1 MRVTTGMIF
10 NSGINAI
17 QKQTASLLETQQ
29 QVSTGRRVVSPS
41 DDPIASARALEVRQ
55 SRSVNAQFTVNQGAA
70 QDALALTE
78 SSLGSVEDLLTYVRT
93 RAVEAGN
100 GTYNQSEFESLAADL
115 RGQFDALMGL
125 ANSRDAANGY
135 LFAGYKTD
143 TQPFVGDLSGVSY
156 QGDQGDRTLQVSTA
170 RNLPISGNG
179 NELFVNIPGA
189 GAGRDVFSMISDFIT
204 AQQQPGTSADSPAAA
219 GTAIDEMDLALDN
232 VLAKHA
238 AIGSRMVE
246 LESLSAIGSDLDVQY
261 ASTLSRL
268 IDVDY
273 AQAISDLT
281 MQQGYLQAAQ
291 QSYLRVTG
299 LSLFNYL
306 S

>member
-10 NSGINAI
+10 DSGINAI
-17 QKQTASLLETQQ
+17 QKQSASLLHTQQ
-29 QVSTGRRVVSPS
+29 QVSTGRRIVAPS
-41 DDPIASARALEVRQ
+41 DDPIASARALEVGQ
-55 SRSVNAQFTVNQGAA
+55 SRSVNNNFTVNQGAA
-70 QDALALTE
+70 QDALALAE
-78 SSLGSVEDLLTYVRT
+78 SRLGSVEDLLTYVRT

-100 GTYNQSEFESLAADL
+100 GTYSQSEFDSIAADL
-115 RGQFDALMGL
+115 RGQFDALVGL

-156 QGDQGDRTLQVSTA
+156 QGDQGDRTLQVSES
-170 RNLPISGNG
+170 RNVPVSSNG
-179 NELFVNIPGA
+179 DELFVNIPGA
-189 GAGRDVFSMISDFIT
+189 GAGRDMFSMISDFIG
-204 AQQQPGTSADSPAAA
+204 ALESGTNVAAAA
-219 GTAIDEMDLALDN
+219 GAAISDMDLALDN
-232 VLAKHA
+232 VLTKHA
-238 AIGSRMVE
+238 AIGSRTVE
-246 LESLSAIGSDLDVQY
+246 VEALGNISSDLDVQY

-268 IDVDY
+268 VDVDY

-281 MQQGYLQAAQ
+281 QQQGYLQAAQ

-306 S
+306 N

>member
-55 SRSVNAQFTVNQGAA
+55 SRSVNVQFTVNQGAA

-204 AQQQPGTSADSPAAA
+204 ALDSGTGVAAAA

>member
-204 AQQQPGTSADSPAAA
+204 ALDSGTGVVAAA